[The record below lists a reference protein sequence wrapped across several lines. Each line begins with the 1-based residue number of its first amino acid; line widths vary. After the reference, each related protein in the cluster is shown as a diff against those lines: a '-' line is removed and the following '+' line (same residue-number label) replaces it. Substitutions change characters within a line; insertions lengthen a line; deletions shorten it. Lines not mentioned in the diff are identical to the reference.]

1 MITELQNGTYQKIT
15 CDVNRTLIN
24 NLIKVYEAA
33 LNGAS
38 VVQVEY
44 NATRDSYT
52 LLNLEYYVI
61 SASITQHYAFKKLI
75 LNISHTGEVLIYV
88 RDESDKYITSVQTQ
102 NYVDREQL
110 RAVFETIYNRNGII
124 FI

>member
-15 CDVNRTLIN
+15 CDVNRALIN
-24 NLIKVYEAA
+24 NLIRVYESA

-88 RDESDKYITSVQTQ
+88 RDDIDKYITSVQTQ
-102 NYVDREQL
+102 NYIDREQL
-110 RAVFETIYNRNGII
+110 RAVFETIYNRNGIA